1 MRRTVS
7 DLGSEEVMTE
17 QLGRLAGRR
26 VVVTGAASGIG
37 RAVALLAAEEGARVA
52 CLDRDGAE
60 AAALAASLRLA
71 GHAEAVDV
79 SDGSAVQRAMK
90 AAAKAL
96 GGIDGVVNSAGLVA
110 LGPTVDVAPDTWRR
124 LMDVNLGGTFLVCQ
138 AAIPYLQAEEQA
150 AIVNIASAQALMPV
164 AGAAAYAASKGG
176 VESLSK
182 ALAAELGPRIRVNS
196 VCPGLIDTPMN
207 AGLKKA
213 PDDGPPVPLDRYA
226 LRRWGQPQEIA
237 AAIVFLLSQDA
248 SYITGSTIA
257 VDGGRTFH

>member
-1 MRRTVS
+1 
-7 DLGSEEVMTE
+7 MTR
-17 QLGRLAGRR
+17 QMGRLAGRR

-37 RAVALLAAEEGARVA
+37 RAVAQLAAEEGARVA

-60 AAALAASLRLA
+60 AAAVAARLPIA
-71 GHAEAVDV
+71 GHAEVVDV
-79 SDGSAVQRAMK
+79 SDVSAVQRAIK
-90 AAAKAL
+90 SAAAAL
-96 GGIDGVVNSAGLVA
+96 GGIDGLVNSAGVVA
-110 LGPTVDVAPDTWRR
+110 LGPTVDFPPDTLRKV
-124 LMDVNLGGTFLVCQ
+124 LDVNLGGTFLVCQ
-138 AAIPYLQAEEQA
+138 AAIPYLQMEEQA

-182 ALAAELGPRIRVNS
+182 ALAVELGPKVRVNS

-207 AGLKKA
+207 AGLKKS

-237 AAIVFLLSQDA
+237 AAILFLLSQDA
-248 SYITGSTIA
+248 SYITGATIA